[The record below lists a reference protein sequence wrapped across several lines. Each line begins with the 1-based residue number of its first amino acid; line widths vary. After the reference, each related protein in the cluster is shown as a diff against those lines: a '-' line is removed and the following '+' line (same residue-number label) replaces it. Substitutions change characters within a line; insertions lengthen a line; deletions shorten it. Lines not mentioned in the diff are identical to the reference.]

1 MYEVN
6 VDQVGDEP
14 LNGTK
19 SDNWTSNNIES
30 SYDEDSFDDQFD
42 DDLENVSY
50 DRNQIHQHDM
60 SVDEDTK
67 IDLTRWTIYDAISEY
82 FTEWVEF
89 SKLYTF
95 N

>member
-14 LNGTK
+14 LNDTK

-50 DRNQIHQHDM
+50 DRNHIQQHYVR
-60 SVDEDTK
+60 VDEDTE
-67 IDLTRWTIYDAISEY
+67 IDLPRWTIYDAISDY
-82 FTEWVEF
+82 FT
-89 SKLYTF
+89 T
-95 N
+95 